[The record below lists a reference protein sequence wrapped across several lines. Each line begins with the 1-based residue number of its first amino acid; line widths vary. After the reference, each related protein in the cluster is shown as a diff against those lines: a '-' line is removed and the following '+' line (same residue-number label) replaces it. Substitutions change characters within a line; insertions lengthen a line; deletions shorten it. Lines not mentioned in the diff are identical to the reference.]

1 MSKFRF
7 KDGTV
12 VTANSKE
19 DAIKQYKIIASVD
32 FSYEDKQ
39 QIEEFFKPLKRCSRK
54 IGRKISICKG
64 KDINIKIIRVNKHPK
79 LGSADY
85 AEVDVSGKIGD
96 SDISIKKELLS
107 SAIRQLNEEIRYNK
121 ETSDNASKLLKELGF
136 KKMFENE
143 WHFDKFGLRVV
154 QISKNKFDVQLLNP
168 LFDSSDIIHT
178 TKSGIISAISKLAK
192 KLLSRSKANVKMAEE
207 LNEIVS

>member
-1 MSKFRF
+1 M
-7 KDGTV
+7 
-12 VTANSKE
+12 
-19 DAIKQYKIIASVD
+19 
-32 FSYEDKQ
+32 
-39 QIEEFFKPLKRCSRK
+39 
-54 IGRKISICKG
+54 
-64 KDINIKIIRVNKHPK
+64 
-79 LGSADY
+79 GSADY

-96 SDISIKKELLS
+96 SNISIKKELLS
-107 SAIRQLNEEIRYNK
+107 SAIRQLNEEIRYNR

-136 KKMFENE
+136 KKMFEDE

-178 TKSGIISAISKLAK
+178 TKSGIINAISKLAN

-207 LNEIVS
+207 LNEIIS